1 MPFNVSTT
9 MYDFLRRLRSSG
21 DNCTLLPEFRPV
33 RFYHDTH
40 IWHLLYNVFF
50 CQGICC
56 FLTGPFVLFTA
67 GIFDTFT
74 AASLFITLTDSPSI
88 HRIFRRGTDPPSNFY
103 IHNYLFE
110 FTHMGRNN
118 DNLFYNVSCGI
129 FRMRFCIFG
138 IDTMANC
145 DTYSNLDFISFI
157 WQNLE
162 RFDFVKYATTLVH
175 RDYHSLNYYV

>member
-1 MPFNVSTT
+1 MPFFFFFS
-9 MYDFLRRLRSSG
+9 MYDCLRRLRSSAG
-21 DNCTLLPEFRPV
+21 NCTLLPEFHPV
-33 RFYHDTH
+33 RFHHNTH
-40 IWHLLYNVFF
+40 IWRLRYNVFF

-56 FLTGPFVLFTA
+56 FLTGPFVLYTA
-67 GIFDTFT
+67 GIFNSFT
-74 AASLFITLTDSPSI
+74 TASLFITLTDSPLI
-88 HRIFRRGTDPPSNFY
+88 RCIFRRDTDPPSSFY

-110 FTHMGRNN
+110 FTHMGRND
-118 DNLFYNVSCGI
+118 DNLYYNVSYDN

-138 IDTMANC
+138 IDTTTSC

-162 RFDFVKYATTLVH
+162 RFDFVKYVMTLVR